1 MENTMNFNEL
11 FKSHRARLGL
21 TQRKIANALNVS
33 QTAVYLWESGRATP
47 TMTNL
52 VSLEQLFEVAQ
63 GTLLIPCAYDL
74 SAKQG
79 EAG

>member
-1 MENTMNFNEL
+1 MNFTET
-11 FKSHRARLGL
+11 FRTHRSRLSL
-21 TQRKIANALNVS
+21 TQRAVANALNVS

-47 TMTNL
+47 TLTNL
-52 VSLEQLFEVAQ
+52 VAMEQLFEVAP

-74 SAKQG
+74 SPYQG

>member
-1 MENTMNFNEL
+1 MSPFPEL
-11 FKSHRARLGL
+11 FRTHRIRMNL
-21 TQRKIANALNVS
+21 TQRAVANAMNVS

-47 TMTNL
+47 TLANL
-52 VSLEQLFEVAQ
+52 VHLEQLFEVDR
-63 GTLLIPCAYDL
+63 GTLLIPCAYAI